1 MIKKCP
7 KCGSDKIED
16 KSTCPD
22 CGYQIEEIDQHT
34 NEENESIIQSH
45 EGSSEEVFPD
55 SELNDPIE
63 WSELKDLPLESVM
76 EIFKN
81 DVTPEENTMSQT
93 ATNLNDKEEKQSLT
107 IEKKLVK
114 EEQTKDQ
121 PKDQSLEKT
130 IDTEQKKRVAELK
143 EFVDQEEENSIL
155 AAYIKA
161 HREDTTEEH
170 AKELMKM
177 INDKIAAKEGRS
189 SDQMQEDKDAS
200 VSEKAEVSKPIE
212 AKARLEEE
220 VPPVIESIKEEEK
233 AGKEVE
239 EVKEVNKVKEENSG
253 PLEPIKT
260 NKPLSDSE
268 KEIDTPIAVST
279 KKSEEATD
287 TKENETQQPTPE
299 TVIPETE
306 PQKEELPLSEENEDD
321 KKAAKK
327 KKSKKIP
334 YIVLAIA
341 ILIGAGG
348 WAYYDHQQTVQAQI
362 AAEAKKQQ
370 QKVNELKKTLA
381 TFYYDGAHQF
391 LRTSMINQD
400 LTKLKTSLNEVKGEK
415 GYADLEKTY
424 EDIQTKVK
432 DIKGVNELF
441 TTEAIIDD
449 HLADDLK
456 LKADQEIKRFAT
468 DDSDFGQLLKKAQD
482 EAEAQYDQLQT
493 AKEKTNIVFADDKVA
508 DSATREQYTDAQKAV
523 DQVKNQELA
532 VTLKDQLKQV
542 DDILTKKEEQQK
554 KEEEAKKAEEVK
566 KAAEAAEAAR
576 KAQAA
581 AQAAQAQAAQQAAN
595 SSSVNKNSANQPIMA
610 TRPSDVADTANAAW
624 NWAPG
629 VQESVI
635 NTCIQRGYIVQG
647 GYRLEKVRIEN
658 GQGYYNLYATSTKS
672 SLMNGIGESALPFY
686 IVTINCKTG
695 WFGGNGSR

>member
-16 KSTCPD
+16 KLICPD

-34 NEENESIIQSH
+34 NEENKSIIKAH

-76 EIFKN
+76 EIFKT
-81 DVTPEENTMSQT
+81 DVTPEEKAMSQ
-93 ATNLNDKEEKQSLT
+93 APMNMDDQKEKQPLMIDKELA
-107 IEKKLVK
+107 K

-121 PKDQSLEKT
+121 TKDQSLEKK

-143 EFVDQEEENSIL
+143 EFVEQEEEDSIL

-177 INDKIAAKEGRS
+177 INDKISAKEHQS
-189 SDQMQEDKDAS
+189 SDQMQEVTVAS
-200 VSEKAEVSKPIE
+200 ASEKAEIAQTIE
-212 AKARLEEE
+212 AEERSEEE
-220 VPPVIESIKEEEK
+220 VPPAIESIMEEIKAEKEIK
-233 AGKEVE
+233 
-239 EVKEVNKVKEENSG
+239 NVKEEKKVKSE
-253 PLEPIKT
+253 PLAPIKT
-260 NKPLSDSE
+260 NKQLSDLE
-268 KEIDTPIAVST
+268 KETDTSIIPI
-279 KKSEEATD
+279 KKSEVTTD
-287 TKENETQQPTPE
+287 TKENETQEPTPE
-299 TVIPETE
+299 TEPKEEEIPSSKETE
-306 PQKEELPLSEENEDD
+306 AD
-321 KKAAKK
+321 KKATET

-334 YIVLAIA
+334 YIVLAVA
-341 ILIGAGG
+341 VLIGAGG

-370 QKVNELKKTLA
+370 QKVNELKKTLT

-400 LTKLKTSLNEVKGEK
+400 LTKLKTSLDEVKGEK
-415 GYADLEKTY
+415 GYADLEKAY

-432 DIKGVNELF
+432 DIKGVNDLF
-441 TTEAIIDD
+441 TTEAIVDD

-456 LKADQEIKRFAT
+456 LKADQEIQRFET
-468 DDSDFGQLLKKAQD
+468 EDSDFGELLKKAQD
-482 EAEAQYDQLQT
+482 EAKTQYDQLQT
-493 AKEKTNIVFADDKVA
+493 AKTKTHIVFADDKVA
-508 DSATREQYTDAQKAV
+508 DSATREQYIDAQKAV

-532 VTLKDQLKQV
+532 VNLKSQLKQV
-542 DDILTKKEEQQK
+542 EDVLTKKEEQQK
-554 KEEEAKKAEEVK
+554 KEEEAKKVEAA

-581 AQAAQAQAAQQAAN
+581 AQAQAAQQAAD
-595 SSSVNKNSANQPIMA
+595 SSSVNKNSANQPIMT
-610 TRPSDVADTANAAW
+610 TRQSDVADTANAAW

-647 GYRLEKVRIEN
+647 GYRLEKVRIED

>member
-34 NEENESIIQSH
+34 NEENESISQSH

-81 DVTPEENTMSQT
+81 DVTPKENTMSQT
-93 ATNLNDKEEKQSLT
+93 ATNMKDKEEKQPLT
-107 IEKKLVK
+107 IDKKLVK
-114 EEQTKDQ
+114 EEQTKNQ

-130 IDTEQKKRVAELK
+130 IDNEQKKRVAELK

-177 INDKIAAKEGRS
+177 INDKIAAKEGQS
-189 SDQMQEDKDAS
+189 SDQMQEVTDAS
-200 VSEKAEVSKPIE
+200 VSEKAEVSKPLE
-212 AKARLEEE
+212 AKARLEED
-220 VPPVIESIKEEEK
+220 VSPIIESIKEEEK
-233 AGKEVE
+233 AE
-239 EVKEVNKVKEENSG
+239 KEENSE
-253 PLEPIKT
+253 PAEPIKT
-260 NKPLSDSE
+260 NKPLSDLE
-268 KEIDTPIAVST
+268 KEIDTPIAASIKT
-279 KKSEEATD
+279 SEDATD
-287 TKENETQQPTPE
+287 TKENEIQQPTPE

-306 PQKEELPLSEENEDD
+306 PQKEEIPLPEENEDN
-321 KKAAKK
+321 KKAAKT
-327 KKSKKIP
+327 KKSRKIP
-334 YIVLAIA
+334 YIVLAVA
-341 ILIGAGG
+341 VLIGAGG

-400 LTKLKTSLNEVKGEK
+400 LTKLKTALNEVKGEK

-456 LKADQEIKRFAT
+456 LKADQEIQRFAT

-508 DSATREQYTDAQKAV
+508 DSATREQYTDAQKTV

-554 KEEEAKKAEEVK
+554 KEEEAKKAEESK

-576 KAQAA
+576 KAQAV
-581 AQAAQAQAAQQAAN
+581 AQAAQQAAN